1 MMMMI
6 VVVLDSAARVASSAL
21 PRVRTSPRG
30 WTTRWITAM
39 TMTHSPWLHCGEDHS
54 DCRSMVRTGPGRC
67 TQGVY
72 YDAAAYHD
80 NDDDDKRVID
90 DGSWSVRMSSNEY
103 RDVCLSIST
112 LELR

>member
-1 MMMMI
+1 
-6 VVVLDSAARVASSAL
+6 
-21 PRVRTSPRG
+21 
-30 WTTRWITAM
+30 M

-80 NDDDDKRVID
+80 NDDDDERVID
-90 DGSWSVRMSSNEY
+90 DGSWSVQMSPNEY
-103 RDVCLSIST
+103 REVCLSVYVHSRVEIVEGLFHYLLSSCS
-112 LELR
+112 